1 MIRHILFL
9 LISLQPILLLGQY
22 DIKNLEKEL
31 DLLLD
36 KEEQYHQIRLEK
48 INKLKNNLLF
58 KRNST
63 QKSLFDIHYQLFE
76 QYQKFQSDSAL
87 TYIYKCQ
94 EIIGQENDSLR
105 IKLQLD
111 LAHLYSTKGRYLEAN
126 EILKN
131 ISPQTI
137 PVMLLA
143 KYYDTYL
150 AFYSHY
156 GQSNNNNIYY
166 RQSELY
172 RDSLLQYLDPNA
184 ISYQIEI
191 ATRDI
196 FAGNRKKA
204 IEALEYILQNKNNTG
219 EYTALVSYLL
229 GIAYKQENNPE
240 KQKYYVLQSAIEDIK
255 NANKDNAS
263 LQDLA
268 LIYYGEENFDRAF
281 KLIDKAIKDAIYCD
295 VRYRIIEGTTFY
307 PIINASYQAKINA
320 QNKKLL
326 FNLVLISVLTVVLIA
341 GIIFIIKQMN
351 KLSLVKSQLSQTN
364 NQLLLMN
371 TQIHKSNIEL
381 SEANH
386 IKEEYIAQFF
396 DMCSSYIEKIDL
408 LRKRVIKKANTN
420 QLQDLITEL
429 KSPKLIEDEVIE
441 LYHNFDTIF
450 LNLYPSFIEDFNSL
464 LREEEIIL
472 PKKNELL
479 NTELRIFA
487 LIRLGIDDSVK
498 IASFLRYSLRTVY
511 NYRTK
516 VRNKAIGDREEFENL
531 VKKIGNI
538 DRK

>member
-1 MIRHILFL
+1 MLRIILFF
-9 LISLQPILLLGQY
+9 IIGIPSLSVLGQN
-22 DIKNLEKEL
+22 IATLEKEFDVIL
-31 DLLLD
+31 Q
-36 KEEQYHQIRLEK
+36 KEEYYHQIRLK
-48 INKLKNNLLF
+48 NINKIKHALNDKNIFN
-58 KRNST
+58 
-63 QKSLFDIHYQLFE
+63 QQSLFDVHYEIFE
-76 QYQKFQSDSAL
+76 QYKKFQSDSAL
-87 TYIYKCQ
+87 VYIQKCSSILG
-94 EIIGQENDSLR
+94 EKNDSLHV
-105 IKLQLD
+105 KMQLD
-111 LAHLYSTKGRYLEAN
+111 LAYLYSTKGRYIEAYD
-126 EILKN
+126 ILKK
-131 ISPQTI
+131 ISPRAI
-137 PVMLLA
+137 PHALLA
-143 KYYDTYL
+143 KYYETYL

-156 GQSNNNNIYY
+156 GQSNNNDIYY
-166 RQSELY
+166 AQSELY
-172 RDSLLQYLDPNA
+172 RDSLLQHLDTNA
-184 ISYQIEI
+184 VMYKIEY
-191 ATRDI
+191 ATKLL
-196 FAGNRKKA
+196 FANNQKKA
-204 IEALEYILQNKNNTG
+204 IEKLELILNDQDISSKDIALIT
-219 EYTALVSYLL
+219 YLL
-229 GIAYKQENNPE
+229 GIAYKQENDPQ
-240 KQKYYVLQSAIEDIK
+240 KQKYYVLRSAIEDIK

-351 KLSLVKSQLSQTN
+351 KLSAIRSQLSQTN
-364 NQLLLMN
+364 SQLLQMN
-371 TQIHKSNIEL
+371 RQIHKNNIEL

-396 DMCSSYIEKIDL
+396 DMCSSYIEKIDV
-408 LRKRVIKKANTN
+408 LRKGVIKKANSN
-420 QLQDLITEL
+420 QIKELIAEL
-429 KSPKLIEDEVIE
+429 KSTKVIEDEVAE

-450 LNLYPSFIEDFNSL
+450 LNLYPSFIDDFNSL

-516 VRNKAIGDREEFENL
+516 VRNKAIGNREEFEKR
-531 VKKIGNI
+531 VKNIGNI

>member
-1 MIRHILFL
+1 MLRIILFF
-9 LISLQPILLLGQY
+9 IIGIPSLSVLGQN
-22 DIKNLEKEL
+22 IATLEKEFDVIL
-31 DLLLD
+31 Q
-36 KEEQYHQIRLEK
+36 KEEYYHQIRLK
-48 INKLKNNLLF
+48 NINKIKHALNDKNIFN
-58 KRNST
+58 
-63 QKSLFDIHYQLFE
+63 QQSLFDVHYEIFE
-76 QYQKFQSDSAL
+76 QYKKFQSDSAL
-87 TYIYKCQ
+87 VYIQKCSSILG
-94 EIIGQENDSLR
+94 EKNDSLHV
-105 IKLQLD
+105 KMQLD
-111 LAHLYSTKGRYLEAN
+111 LAYLYSTKGRYIEAYD
-126 EILKN
+126 ILKK
-131 ISPQTI
+131 ISPRAI
-137 PVMLLA
+137 PHALLA
-143 KYYDTYL
+143 KYYETYL

-156 GQSNNNNIYY
+156 GQSNNNDIYY
-166 RQSELY
+166 AQSELY
-172 RDSLLQYLDPNA
+172 RDSLLQHLDTNA
-184 ISYQIEI
+184 VMYKIEY
-191 ATRDI
+191 ATKLL
-196 FAGNRKKA
+196 FANNQKKA
-204 IEALEYILQNKNNTG
+204 IEKLELILNDQDISSKDIALIT
-219 EYTALVSYLL
+219 YLL
-229 GIAYKQENNPE
+229 GIAYKQENDPQ
-240 KQKYYVLQSAIEDIK
+240 KQKYYVLRSAIEDIK

-351 KLSLVKSQLSQTN
+351 KLSAIRSQLSQTN
-364 NQLLLMN
+364 SQLLQMN
-371 TQIHKSNIEL
+371 RQIHKNNIEL

-396 DMCSSYIEKIDL
+396 DMCSSYIEKFDV
-408 LRKRVIKKANTN
+408 LRKDVIKKANSN
-420 QLQDLITEL
+420 QIKELIAEL
-429 KSPKLIEDEVIE
+429 KSTKVIEDEVAE

-516 VRNKAIGDREEFENL
+516 VRNKAKGDREEFENL
-531 VKKIGNI
+531 VKNIGNI

>member
-1 MIRHILFL
+1 
-9 LISLQPILLLGQY
+9 
-22 DIKNLEKEL
+22 
-31 DLLLD
+31 
-36 KEEQYHQIRLEK
+36 
-48 INKLKNNLLF
+48 
-58 KRNST
+58 
-63 QKSLFDIHYQLFE
+63 
-76 QYQKFQSDSAL
+76 
-87 TYIYKCQ
+87 
-94 EIIGQENDSLR
+94 
-105 IKLQLD
+105 
-111 LAHLYSTKGRYLEAN
+111 
-126 EILKN
+126 
-131 ISPQTI
+131 
-137 PVMLLA
+137 
-143 KYYDTYL
+143 
-150 AFYSHY
+150 
-156 GQSNNNNIYY
+156 
-166 RQSELY
+166 
-172 RDSLLQYLDPNA
+172 
-184 ISYQIEI
+184 
-191 ATRDI
+191 
-196 FAGNRKKA
+196 
-204 IEALEYILQNKNNTG
+204 
-219 EYTALVSYLL
+219 
-229 GIAYKQENNPE
+229 
-240 KQKYYVLQSAIEDIK
+240 
-255 NANKDNAS
+255 
-263 LQDLA
+263 
-268 LIYYGEENFDRAF
+268 
-281 KLIDKAIKDAIYCD
+281 
-295 VRYRIIEGTTFY
+295 
-307 PIINASYQAKINA
+307 
-320 QNKKLL
+320 
-326 FNLVLISVLTVVLIA
+326 
-341 GIIFIIKQMN
+341 MN

>member
-1 MIRHILFL
+1 MLRIILFF
-9 LISLQPILLLGQY
+9 IIGIPSLSVLGQN
-22 DIKNLEKEL
+22 IATLEKEFDVIL
-31 DLLLD
+31 Q
-36 KEEQYHQIRLEK
+36 KEEYYHQIRLK
-48 INKLKNNLLF
+48 NINKIKHALNDKNIFN
-58 KRNST
+58 
-63 QKSLFDIHYQLFE
+63 QQSLFDVHYEIFE
-76 QYQKFQSDSAL
+76 QYKKFQSDSAL
-87 TYIYKCQ
+87 VYIQKCSSILG
-94 EIIGQENDSLR
+94 EKNDSLHV
-105 IKLQLD
+105 KMQLD
-111 LAHLYSTKGRYLEAN
+111 LAYLYSTKGRYIEAYD
-126 EILKN
+126 ILKK
-131 ISPQTI
+131 ISPRAI
-137 PVMLLA
+137 PHALLA
-143 KYYDTYL
+143 KYYETYL

-156 GQSNNNNIYY
+156 GQSNNNDIYY
-166 RQSELY
+166 AQSELY
-172 RDSLLQYLDPNA
+172 RDSLLQHLDTNA
-184 ISYQIEI
+184 VMYKIEY
-191 ATRDI
+191 ATKLL
-196 FAGNRKKA
+196 FANNQKKA
-204 IEALEYILQNKNNTG
+204 IEKLELILNDQDISSKDIALIT
-219 EYTALVSYLL
+219 YLL
-229 GIAYKQENNPE
+229 GIAYKQENDPQ
-240 KQKYYVLQSAIEDIK
+240 KQKYYVLRSAIEDIK

-351 KLSLVKSQLSQTN
+351 KLSAIRSQLSQTN
-364 NQLLLMN
+364 SQLLQMN
-371 TQIHKSNIEL
+371 RQIHKNNIEL

-396 DMCSSYIEKIDL
+396 DMCSSYIEKIDV
-408 LRKRVIKKANTN
+408 LRKSVIKKANSN
-420 QLQDLITEL
+420 QIKELIAEL
-429 KSPKLIEDEVIE
+429 KSTKVIEDEVAE

-450 LNLYPSFIEDFNSL
+450 LNLYPSFIDDFNSL

-516 VRNKAIGDREEFENL
+516 VRNKAIGNREEFEKR
-531 VKKIGNI
+531 VKNIGNI